1 MMPQQYLK
9 DRVYESLRRKIIN
22 CEYAPGVLLNEAAL
36 IKEFEASRTPIRDA
50 LNRLASENLVTVI
63 PKKGVIVNGISL
75 KDIAEVLEVRAII
88 EPQLILLY
96 GDRIDKLVLE
106 DYYKRCLDTDQLE
119 AKIRL
124 DEDLHTILYDAC
136 TNRYLREILK
146 NVEGSDHRNR
156 IWRSNEGRVNDS
168 IQEHLEI
175 TGHLLASRY
184 PQAAESMHQHI
195 MNAKNYAIQKYL

>member
-1 MMPQQYLK
+1 MPQQYLK
-9 DRVYESLRRKIIN
+9 DRVYENLRRKIIN
-22 CEYAPGVLLNEAAL
+22 CEYAPGVLLNETEL

-50 LNRLASENLVTVI
+50 LNRLASENLITVI

-96 GDRIDKLVLE
+96 GDRIDKPILE
-106 DYYKRCLDTDQLE
+106 DYYKRCLNADQLE
-119 AKIRL
+119 TKIRL

-175 TGHLLASRY
+175 TNHLLASRY
-184 PQAAESMHQHI
+184 PQAAESMYQHI

>member
-1 MMPQQYLK
+1 MPQQYLK
-9 DRVYESLRRKIIN
+9 DRVYENLRRKIIN
-22 CEYAPGVLLNEAAL
+22 CEYAPGVLLNETEL

-50 LNRLASENLVTVI
+50 LNRLASENLITVI

-96 GDRIDKLVLE
+96 GDRIDKPTLE
-106 DYYKRCLDTDQLE
+106 DYYKRCLNADQIE

-175 TGHLLASRY
+175 TRHLLASHY
-184 PQAAESMHQHI
+184 PEAAESMYQRI

>member
-1 MMPQQYLK
+1 MMSQQYLK

-96 GDRIDKLVLE
+96 GDRIDKLVLK

-184 PQAAESMHQHI
+184 PQAAESMRQHI
-195 MNAKNYAIQKYL
+195 VNAKNYAIQKYL